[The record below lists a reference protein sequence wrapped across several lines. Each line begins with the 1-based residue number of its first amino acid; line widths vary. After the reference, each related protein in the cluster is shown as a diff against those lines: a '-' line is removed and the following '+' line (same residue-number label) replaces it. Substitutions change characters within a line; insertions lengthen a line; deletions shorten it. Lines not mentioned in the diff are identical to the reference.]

1 VCDGNDEFVW
11 WGQTDCLCAH
21 RVRVKQEHKGT
32 TRNGQWNV
40 FGSISLYLVPFG
52 QGRYHGWR
60 KGGDIQKGCK
70 PRNKSLIKQVFCRK
84 VQSQCGSTC
93 VVSQAHNSTSDHAL
107 ANRRFSCGSSGAK
120 GKLAGWQLEW
130 LASKKRVNGIHMDSN
145 CVIHWLSNGWLSSKA
160 EFEIHWKG
168 HDDPAAAW
176 LPLQAKLYKRMMD
189 PCLICCN
196 HVLGE

>member
-60 KGGDIQKGCK
+60 KGGEISKKDVNQGT
-70 PRNKSLIKQVFCRK
+70 K
-84 VQSQCGSTC
+84 VWSSKCFVGRYKAN
-93 VVSQAHNSTSDHAL
+93 VGLHAL
-107 ANRRFSCGSSGAK
+107 YHKRIIQPPIMHWQIGVSCGSSGAK

-145 CVIHWLSNGWLSSKA
+145 CVIHWPSNGCLSSKA
-160 EFEIHWKG
+160 ELEFHWKG
-168 HDDPAAAW
+168 HHDPAAAW